1 MNEKIGLLIDSTS
14 LTRPDILSHPFVKV
28 ADLKVV
34 LDGTEYEE
42 HELPKEVMLEKLH
55 STRKMATSQPSPGTF
70 LERYEQFHREGYTH
84 VLVVVLSS
92 AISGTYQ
99 SATIAKTM
107 IDFPLEIEVRSPKV
121 ASFGV
126 ALGVG
131 LLCEA
136 IENHISFSD
145 LLVKYESTFKDATLM
160 FTLSNLMN
168 LFKGGRLGIVSAL
181 LGMVLRIKPIIEMN
195 GGKLEL
201 AKKERTNNGCFEHFM
216 GKITAFAQ
224 THKTVYIDVI
234 TINRADWAQKMVEAI
249 HEAVPHAIVRVTD
262 YLSPVFYVH
271 LGDQGF
277 GFAILGE

>member
-1 MNEKIGLLIDSTS
+1 MNEKIGILIDSTS
-14 LTRPDILSHPFVKV
+14 LTRPDLLSHPFVKV
-28 ADLKVV
+28 VDLKVI

-42 HELPKEVMLEKLH
+42 HQLPKEIMLEKLH
-55 STRKMATSQPSPGTF
+55 TTRKMSTSQPAPGTF
-70 LERYEQFHREGYTH
+70 LERYEEFYREGYTH

-99 SATIAKTM
+99 SALLGKSM
-107 IDFPLEIEVRSPKV
+107 VDFPLEIEVRSPKV

-126 ALGVG
+126 ALGIAR
-131 LLCEA
+131 LCEA
-136 IENHISFSD
+136 VENHIAFSA
-145 LLVKYESTFKDATLM
+145 LINQYESTYKDATLM

-201 AKKERTNNGCFEHFM
+201 AKKERTNHGCFEHFM
-216 GKITAFAQ
+216 AKIQAFAQ
-224 THKTVYIDVI
+224 NHQTVYIDVI
-234 TINRADWAQKMVEAI
+234 TINREEWAKKMVDAI
-249 HEAVPHAIVRVTD
+249 HETVPRAIVRVTD